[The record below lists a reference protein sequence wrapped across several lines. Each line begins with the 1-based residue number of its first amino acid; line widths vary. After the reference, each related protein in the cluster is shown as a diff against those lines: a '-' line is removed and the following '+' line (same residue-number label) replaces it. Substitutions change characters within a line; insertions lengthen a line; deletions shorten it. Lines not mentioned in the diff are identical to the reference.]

1 MEIAIAMIII
11 TLSISLLVLS
21 FLSSKLYTT
30 NAMLKERLSD
40 LEKSVD
46 KVKKESEQIFSI
58 DTGDKAIIPNYGLTH
73 TDTKESFKVTYEV
86 VITEVSLDKVK
97 VDAQDFTSTDSF
109 ARDLKHKKAILDFMK
124 GKWID
129 KKDIEL
135 VVDDSMRREAKLN
148 QILN

>member
-1 MEIAIAMIII
+1 MELAIVI
-11 TLSISLLVLS
+11 LSLSVLVSLL
-21 FLSSKLYTT
+21 FIFKLF
-30 NAMLKERLSD
+30 NRIFILQSENEELKLKAE
-40 LEKSVD
+40 
-46 KVKKESEQIFSI
+46 ESETKTKEIISI
-58 DTGDKAIIPNYGLTH
+58 DPGDKAIIPNYGLTH

-97 VDAQDFTSTDSF
+97 VEAQDFTSTDSF
-109 ARDLKHKKAILDFMK
+109 ARDPKHKKAILDFMK